1 MFLWILLL
9 DLFGS
14 CFSYKTLLLSFESF
28 YSNWWFSLCLHN
40 SCSILLRSR
49 KRQTAKKPKATRAT
63 KATKA
68 TKATR
73 AKKPDWKKKTSYNL
87 RYNQGWPQP
96 FGAGRPSSAATRLWR
111 RETSACRAISLFSRR
126 MVTSKYAE
134 MEINGEYYNGILWDN
149 HWKYVYNGFSL
160 KFLLPLPILELLRS
174 PESFS
179 QPQVPELG
187 LRQLGALPPGT
198 RMLKQIFCDCLTWFV
213 DI

>member
-28 YSNWWFSLCLHN
+28 YSNWWFTLCLHN

-49 KRQTAKKPKATRAT
+49 KRQKAKKPKATRAT
-63 KATKA
+63 KAAKA

-73 AKKPDWKKKTSYNL
+73 AKKPDWEKKRHHITYVTTRADPSL
-87 RYNQGWPQP
+87 SELDVLQVQLPDFEG
-96 FGAGRPSSAATRLWR
+96 GRPVPAVQSRSSAVEWSHRNMQKWKLQY
-111 RETSACRAISLFSRR
+111 IQ
-126 MVTSKYAE
+126 V
-134 MEINGEYYNGILWDN
+134 YNR
-149 HWKYVYNGFSL
+149 VYNGFSL

-198 RMLKQIFCDCLTWFV
+198 RMLKQIFCDCLIWFV